1 TARWILSWIRRVA
14 PTALLF
20 ALVAGTA
27 IAANLWTIPAIGI
40 LIVAVCAMRSTRG
53 SSLPAAEDAA
63 LPIVGGGELFLLS
76 YLPFHSYEKAV
87 SCAGTNPEEDGV
99 ARTTMTSGLLE
110 FIAVWGILFAVM
122 LAALWPLPKK
132 DESERRR
139 QNFEL
144 AVALGFATFAALVE
158 KVPALV
164 VLLFLGYLAARV
176 AWTGLRDTHD
186 SSEIYASFLLLLGLA
201 MVTGCEF
208 VHFKD
213 SYGD

>member
-1 TARWILSWIRRVA
+1 VLH
-14 PTALLF
+14 PTRGASFPKAEAAALWAVGGAALLWF
-20 ALVAGTA
+20 AY
-27 IAANLWTIPAIGI
+27 
-40 LIVAVCAMRSTRG
+40 
-53 SSLPAAEDAA
+53 A
-63 LPIVGGGELFLLS
+63 LFW
-76 YLPFHSYEKAV
+76 SYEKSFSLTSA
-87 SCAGTNPEEDGV
+87 NPQEHGL

-122 LAALWPLPKK
+122 LAALWPPPKEE
-132 DESERRR
+132 ESHRRG

-144 AVALGFATFAALVE
+144 AVALAFATFAALVE
-158 KVPALV
+158 KAPALV
-164 VLLFLGYLAARV
+164 VLLFLGFLAARV